1 MDRKVKLMNEEEKG
15 LPWYACEGRD
25 LDVITSSRV
34 RLSRNLANFP
44 FPEFFHGDDAFRVQ
58 TLVFDS
64 FSQLQSREEDLHFH
78 AVETSTLEKNSRE
91 LLEERGALKALPKV
105 LRTEVL
111 PETGL
116 VMTLDGC
123 SSTTV
128 NNRDHVRIS
137 GFKSGLSV
145 RECFDLCSRIDRGLQ
160 KSLQFAASWDFGFL
174 TACLKDAGSGMKLSA
189 RIHIPG
195 TLRTGKLSVI
205 TEIASKAKL
214 KLSPAFPLISQ
225 GSVAG
230 NFFVLES
237 TSCLNGTELSQI
249 ADFEATCVLIAE
261 TERKILKEFAENKRT
276 LIRNSVIRAYS
287 IARFSLL
294 ISFKE
299 AVDIISDIKTGL
311 NLGLL
316 SGIENSMLCGLLF
329 RVQPAHLSYL
339 LESGDFSFEE
349 DIRADKR
356 AMIDRLRA
364 LILQEAFE
372 KISLGNL

>member
-1 MDRKVKLMNEEEKG
+1 MMSVNEEDKS
-15 LPWYACEGRD
+15 LPWYACDGKYI
-25 LDVITSSRV
+25 DVIISSRV

-64 FSQLQSREEDLHFH
+64 FSQLQASDDSLRFH
-78 AVETSTLEKNSRE
+78 AVETASLEMESRR
-91 LLEERGALKALPKV
+91 LLEERGALKAVPRNIGLEK
-105 LRTEVL
+105 L
-111 PETGL
+111 PETGV
-116 VMTLDGC
+116 VMTLDGR
-123 SSTTV
+123 SSCAV
-128 NNRDHVRIS
+128 NYMDHVRIS
-137 GFKSGLSV
+137 YFKSGLSV
-145 RECFDLCSRIDRGLQ
+145 RDCFDWCTRIDRGLQ
-160 KSLQFAASWDFGFL
+160 KTLQFAGSWDFGYL
-174 TACLKDAGSGMKLSA
+174 TACLKDAGSGMKLSCRVHLPA
-189 RIHIPG
+189 V
-195 TLRTGKLSVI
+195 LRTGNLSVI
-205 TEIASKAKL
+205 TDIASKSNL

-225 GSVAG
+225 GSAAG
-230 NFFVLES
+230 NFFTVES
-237 TSCLNGTELSQI
+237 TSCMKGTELSQI
-249 ADFEATCVLIAE
+249 ADFEAACVLIAE
-261 TERKILKEFAENKRT
+261 TERKILREFAENKRT

-287 IARFSLL
+287 IAKFSLL
-294 ISFKE
+294 ISLRE

-349 DIRADKR
+349 DIRTDKR
-356 AMIDRLRA
+356 AMTDRLRA